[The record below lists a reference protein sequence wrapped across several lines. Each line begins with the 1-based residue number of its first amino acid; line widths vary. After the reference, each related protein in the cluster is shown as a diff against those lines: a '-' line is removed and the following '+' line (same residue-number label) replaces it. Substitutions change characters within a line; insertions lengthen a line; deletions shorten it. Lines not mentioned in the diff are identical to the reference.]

1 MKKFKRAIAALLVM
15 IMVLQPAAFAASVA
29 DFLDFPHDWSNE
41 AMTAAVENG
50 LYIGNDSKLIQPN
63 KALTRAELAAFITRA
78 FGATRTAD
86 ISRLTDVS
94 ADDWFYLPVAKA
106 YQMGALT
113 GTSDTTFEP
122 NAYITR
128 EQVFLVLARVLCISG
143 TNEKAI
149 EKFSDAS
156 QISSWAK
163 NGVIGLAEKGYV
175 NGYPNGTFRP
185 QDNITRA
192 ELAQVFH
199 NIFKMYIDAPGYY
212 SQVPAT
218 GSVMI
223 RVPGV
228 HLENA
233 TVNGD
238 VVIADGVANGDF
250 DLASVNVSGRV
261 LARGGEGKV
270 TFKSV
275 TVGEKVVV
283 YDLNG
288 TVNFNNYRTDAPFKN
303 LDEITPATFL
313 KKQEET
319 GSVVAPGG
327 GGSTGGGTKTEY
339 FNVSFL
345 DENGSILSPTQRIR
359 SGSAA
364 TEPTA
369 PTKDHYTFL
378 YWSRNKNGKA
388 YSFAT
393 AVTANLTLYAVF
405 KKNPTVT
412 FYVDNVADSSV
423 EIPYD
428 TSVAKP
434 TDPTKEG
441 HTFKYWATKNK
452 DIFTEFDFT
461 NKIQSDL
468 RLYAVFEVNEYTVT
482 FYKDEAGTETWIT
495 PFKKKYGETIDKPDT
510 APTSSNAAEK
520 FAGWKLKG
528 ASDFLTFPY
537 TVKGDTE
544 IVPEFSLKTAYD
556 VVFKVNKDDT
566 TAFETQTVYEG
577 GLAKEPTN
585 IPTKTGH
592 KFLHWSLTENGAAFD
607 FATPITKATTLYAVF
622 EKETYEVIFYSDEAG
637 TVQFGETQNIKYNET
652 VSEPTEKP
660 TAPAGKDFSHW
671 VLKGQTDRVSF
682 PYTVTGKTE
691 FVPVFVPKG
700 TVAVTFMSDGVQYGE
715 IQYVTVGTTATKPTD
730 PVKTGY
736 KFLYWSLTENGTE
749 FDFATKLT
757 ESITLYAVFE
767 QQYYTITFYTDDT
780 LSTVFGTPVTDAKYG
795 DRVIAPDTATL
806 PVPSGKTFAYW
817 LEVGTGIQLT
827 DTYTVTGDA
836 KFYAYYTDKDVFTVT
851 FVANGATVDTVSVID
866 GEKIGTLPADPV
878 LTGHSFEGWFAE
890 ENGEGTKVDANTVVT
905 GNMTVYAYFKAEL
918 LTVAFYRITDY
929 QDVTLQKAIQVPY
942 GSSVNEVVAAKP
954 TITIPENKATG
965 FKRNASIAS
974 IYATLGID
982 DVHTVDRGWWFIN
995 GGKTWEQYDM
1005 DNAVTA
1011 NVDLYDNSK
1020 EAQLSLSIPRLS
1032 SLPLTLSAD
1041 YNEHTRAID
1050 TVKDALFNSETI
1062 IKDAMKGEQGNK
1074 LLEQMVKRGVI
1085 DNTTDKNI
1093 LNQHRYVRLV
1103 NVIGKNNIKK
1113 LIDSVIDS
1121 SINKEDAKQYIHDY
1135 ITDYKNKSKDDQ
1147 DKTVTALEKA
1157 FDTILNGAN
1166 ADKFKTALK
1175 PSVTKILVSDVET
1188 LKSLASAYVDS
1199 KVGTTAGK
1207 NQIIS
1212 LLNKSLK
1219 QYKDTDKAA
1228 LQTFIVNFVVSQ
1240 VKAGN
1245 TEITKEI
1252 KDYIIDQI
1260 KAGSYK
1266 DRVDGYIK
1274 AYVDNDTV
1282 KSIVIA
1288 VADSD
1293 FAFISADISAEMTSD
1308 RDFAKTVFGQ
1318 LYDTD
1323 ANFRKT
1329 IKEELKAQGVPV
1341 DMMNDEQIKDAM
1353 LSYIGDETN
1362 DIAALVSEALAKLE
1376 TNKSLRDSTIGSYL
1390 DGVLGGEGK
1399 DAFLTK
1405 LVDELYNNTKLLDN
1419 ASVKPVIDKAAAD
1432 MLADI
1437 DSYTDVV
1444 SDYVRSLVE
1453 KENFGILSE
1462 NFVKLAKASRDT
1474 IISDLIDEL
1483 KDQGLLESFIS
1494 TFIDMQ
1500 FDEGK
1505 IEETVVRKIVE
1516 YIADDKNSDTL
1527 DSITNAMFDSLTGE
1541 DLIDIAA
1548 ALGQTEASAKVNAVN
1563 QLIDELCDEKGTDVT
1578 VTNDRL
1584 FMFEPILK
1592 MLKEHGWD
1600 FFEKK
1605 IPEKAKAVLPMDE
1618 FKVLFDRHYDAYV
1631 GSMEKAMADA
1641 AANPTETY
1649 YVGNGVQIDINP
1661 VSDILTPMLTYA
1673 KDMKA
1678 YAEGKASV
1686 STREAFIKYYP
1697 YYEANPFHEAYE
1709 EFMVTDKWV
1718 TGTDNGY
1725 MAKLSGYK
1733 LYSLDTYYD
1742 IVKALSVVLDDTFG
1756 WYYNDDN
1763 VKPADREEVF
1773 TIAEDKVLAV
1783 ANMINRFM
1791 VDYAVNGIPTNLKD
1805 LCLDIETDPTMIE
1818 IIKKFGLEKY
1828 LEKIE
1833 DNATAGKVYDTAY
1846 EKFDARF
1853 GARLEG
1859 ILTRF
1864 VNSKLNRY
1872 YDDAEYQKAKE
1883 IIHGLFTPYADA
1895 YSVDTIFDEFLG
1907 GVDMKSEK
1915 YNGITLEIL
1924 RHIFYTTDWVEE

>member
-1 MKKFKRAIAALLVM
+1 MKKFKRVLAALLVM

-29 DFLDFPHDWSNE
+29 DFLDFPFGWSKD

-50 LYIGNDSKLIQPN
+50 LYIGNESKLIQPD

-86 ISRLTDVS
+86 LSKITDVK
-94 ADDWFYLPVAKA
+94 ADDWFYEPVAKA
-106 YQMGALT
+106 YQMGAIN
-113 GTSDTTFEP
+113 GTSDTTFDP
-122 NAYITR
+122 NSYITR

-143 TNEKAI
+143 TDEQALAR
-149 EKFSDAS
+149 FTDADK
-156 QISSWAK
+156 ISSWAK
-163 NGVIGLAEKGYV
+163 NGIIGMVEKSYV
-175 NGYPNGTFRP
+175 NGYPDGSFRP

-192 ELAQVFH
+192 ELAQAFH
-199 NIFKMYIDAPGYY
+199 NIFKLYIDAPGYY
-212 SQVPAT
+212 SQVPES

-228 HLENA
+228 HLENVN
-233 TVNGD
+233 VNGD

-250 DLASVNVSGRV
+250 DMSSVNVNGRV

-288 TVNFNNYRTDAPFKN
+288 TVNFNNYRTDPPFKR

-313 KKQEET
+313 KKPEPST
-319 GSVVAPGG
+319 
-327 GGSTGGGTKTEY
+327 GGSTGGGGGGGGGGQT
-339 FNVSFL
+339 
-345 DENGSILSPTQRIR
+345 
-359 SGSAA
+359 
-364 TEPTA
+364 
-369 PTKDHYTFL
+369 
-378 YWSRNKNGKA
+378 
-388 YSFAT
+388 
-393 AVTANLTLYAVF
+393 
-405 KKNPTVT
+405 T
-412 FYVDNVADSSV
+412 FYTIVLRDEDGAELYRLPVKAGSV
-423 EIPYD
+423 M
-428 TSVAKP
+428 TKP
-434 TDPTKEG
+434 TDPTKE
-441 HTFKYWATKNK
+441 H
-452 DIFTEFDFT
+452 
-461 NKIQSDL
+461 
-468 RLYAVFEVNEYTVT
+468 YT
-482 FYKDEAGTETWIT
+482 
-495 PFKKKYGETIDKPDT
+495 
-510 APTSSNAAEK
+510 
-520 FAGWKLKG
+520 
-528 ASDFLTFPY
+528 
-537 TVKGDTE
+537 
-544 IVPEFSLKTAYD
+544 
-556 VVFKVNKDDT
+556 
-566 TAFETQTVYEG
+566 
-577 GLAKEPTN
+577 
-585 IPTKTGH
+585 
-592 KFLHWSLTENGAAFD
+592 FLHWSRTKGGDAFD
-607 FATPITKATTLYAVF
+607 FENTKISTSFSLYAVF
-622 EKETYEVIFYSDEAG
+622 EKNPIVSFYLNTTDTTPFATQEIAYNSMAASPSPAPEKEGYTFQNKWTLKDGTAFDLSTKRITQNTSLYAVFSVNEYAVTFYKEEYDASNPNPTVWKDFGKKAYGSVIRESEFPAAPASPDPAKTFKGWTVNGGTEFVTYPYTVGLVNKFYPVFSDKETFTVSFYVDDTKIASKTVFDGDPVTAYTAPDKTGYTFQHWSEAKNGTAFDFSQAITKNTTLYAVYDKNSYEVIFYKDTAATDPMLKVSIGFKD
-637 TVQFGETQNIKYNET
+637 TVA
-652 VSEPTEKP
+652 KP
-660 TAPAGKDFSHW
+660 ADQPAAPNGSYFDGWA
-671 VLKGQTDRVSF
+671 LKGTTAKVTF
-682 PYTVTGKTE
+682 PYAITKKTE
-691 FVPVFVPKG
+691 FVPIFK
-700 TVAVTFMSDGVQYGE
+700 S
-715 IQYVTVGTTATKPTD
+715 
-730 PVKTGY
+730 
-736 KFLYWSLTENGTE
+736 
-749 FDFATKLT
+749 
-757 ESITLYAVFE
+757 
-767 QQYYTITFYTDDT
+767 
-780 LSTVFGTPVTDAKYG
+780 
-795 DRVIAPDTATL
+795 IAPSEEA
-806 PVPSGKTFAYW
+806 
-817 LEVGTGIQLT
+817 
-827 DTYTVTGDA
+827 
-836 KFYAYYTDKDVFTVT
+836 TVT
-851 FVANGATVDTVSVID
+851 FIADGTTVKTVTITKGTAIGAAKMPENPTKEHYT
-866 GEKIGTLPADPV
+866 
-878 LTGHSFEGWFAE
+878 FEGWFTE
-890 ENGEGTKVDANTVVT
+890 EDGKGTKVDANTVVT

-918 LTVAFYRITDY
+918 LTVAFYKITAY

-974 IYATLGID
+974 IYATLVID

-1113 LIDSVIDS
+1113 LIGNVIDS

-1157 FDTILNGAN
+1157 FETILKGEKS
-1166 ADKFKTALK
+1166 DKFKTALK
-1175 PSVTKILVSDVET
+1175 PSVTKILVSDIET

-1199 KVGTTAGK
+1199 KVETTAGQ

-1252 KDYIIDQI
+1252 KDYIIEQI

-1266 DRVDGYIK
+1266 NLVDGYIK
-1274 AYVDNDTV
+1274 AYVKNDTV

-1318 LYDTD
+1318 LYDKD

-1329 IKEELKAQGVPV
+1329 IKDLLTEQLKEALMQPGVTES
-1341 DMMNDEQIKDAM
+1341 MAEQMAKDTINAKTDAEIKVEM
-1353 LSYIGDETN
+1353 LNYIGDIDN
-1362 DIAALVSEALAKLE
+1362 DIASLVSEALAKLE
-1376 TNKSLRDSTIGSYL
+1376 TDKPLRDSTIGSYL

-1399 DAFLTK
+1399 ATFLSK
-1405 LVDELYNNTKLLDN
+1405 LVDELYNNTTLLDN
-1419 ASVKPVIDKAAAD
+1419 ASVKPVIEKAAAD

-1453 KENFGILSE
+1453 KENFGILSG

-1483 KDQGLLESFIS
+1483 KGQGLLDSFIS

-1505 IEETVVRKIVE
+1505 IEEAVVRKIVE

-1548 ALGQTEASAKVNAVN
+1548 VLGQTEASAKVDAVN

-1618 FKVLFDRHYDAYV
+1618 FKVLFDRHYNAYV
-1631 GSMEKAMADA
+1631 GSMETAMADA

-1649 YVGNGVQIDINP
+1649 YVDNGVQIDINP

-1678 YAEGKASV
+1678 YAEGKASA